1 MKTDSENGSSAGS
14 VARILWCFF
23 LAFALMGAPLGC
35 ASMSGPPTLKQTD
48 VQMSWQMTRF
58 RNSAEAGRYTSGERE
73 QGNAA
78 CSAYQSAFAKAL
90 QAAHGDLSAPT
101 PDDLVAVANQTI
113 RVLSSMP

>member
-1 MKTDSENGSSAGS
+1 MKTDSDNGSSFGS
-14 VARILWCFF
+14 VARILWCCF

-48 VQMSWQMTRF
+48 IQMSWQMTRF
-58 RNSAEAGRYTSGERE
+58 QNAVEAGRLTSGQKE

-78 CSAYQSAFAKAL
+78 CSAYQAAYAQAL
-90 QAAHGDLSAPT
+90 EAAHGDRNAPT